1 MDVHSS
7 LSQVNI
13 NLSVASAL
21 HSATSMWQTSHLC
34 EQLR

>member
-21 HSATSMWQTSHLC
+21 CSAMSVLPSSRLC